1 MCGCKNMM
9 YSEWLITILK
19 HIPFIKVQESRPF
32 TLAELSSVY
41 NRIITEKEV
50 QWHFNH
56 PDEPFLRPTEKE
68 LGKELRRR
76 IFNCER

>member
-1 MCGCKNMM
+1 MM

-56 PDEPFLRPTEKE
+56 PDDPFLRPAEKE

-76 IFNCER
+76 LFNCER

>member
-1 MCGCKNMM
+1 MM

-19 HIPFIKVQESRPF
+19 HIPFIKVQESRAF
-32 TLAELSSVY
+32 TLAELSSMY

-56 PDEPFLRPTEKE
+56 PDDPFLRPAEKE

-76 IFNCER
+76 LFNCER

>member
-1 MCGCKNMM
+1 MM

-32 TLAELSSVY
+32 TLVELTSIY

-56 PDEPFLRPTEKE
+56 PDDPFLRPAEKE

-76 IFNCER
+76 LFNCER

>member
-1 MCGCKNMM
+1 MM

-56 PDEPFLRPTEKE
+56 PDEHFLGLTEKE
-68 LGKELRRR
+68 LRKELRRR
-76 IFNCER
+76 IFNCEH